1 MIPPNWIWGLAS
13 AVIAGLTLIWVNRA
27 LGRVDGI
34 EKAQQ
39 AFGDR
44 LHAIE
49 LQMAKDLATKEDVNE
64 VERRLESV
72 AVTLG
77 EVRDLVIRL
86 DAQKPR

>member
-1 MIPPNWIWGLAS
+1 MPPDWLWSVASALVAGLA
-13 AVIAGLTLIWVNRA
+13 LFLVNRA
-27 LGRVDGI
+27 VGRVDGI
-34 EKAQQ
+34 EKAQRT
-39 AFGDR
+39 FGDR
-44 LHAIE
+44 IHAIE
-49 LQMAKDLATKEDVNE
+49 LQMVKELATKEDVNE

>member
-1 MIPPNWIWGLAS
+1 MIPPTWLWGLAS

-39 AFGDR
+39 TFGDR